1 MLQRKGKREYIRKQK
16 TPDHVQ
22 ALHFTQNFRPEFLIF
37 IVQSSCFWF
46 HQIMWNL
53 WIKKVEK
60 LQHKYFHFYSSLGF
74 PTSFDLSTTG
84 EQSATTEGLH
94 QEGWKGGDSP
104 WCLFCWEALQH
115 NKSDGSPAQAAASSA
130 GFSVEP
136 VRSWQ
141 KVQRASSS
149 ASRQHLQTPPSTSP
163 PGALAASP
171 PGPTRA
177 KVRELQ
183 PLESA
188 SMRKDLKLHDPERQ
202 RLMKHFTYC
211 ELWTVMKP
219 AEADP
224 TLILGLGLVLS
235 ETSCLLAYSQFHV
248 IHITFTLTW

>member
-1 MLQRKGKREYIRKQK
+1 
-16 TPDHVQ
+16 
-22 ALHFTQNFRPEFLIF
+22 
-37 IVQSSCFWF
+37 
-46 HQIMWNL
+46 MWNL

-60 LQHKYFHFYSSLGF
+60 LQHKYLSISTPAWDF
-74 PTSFDLSTTG
+74 PHHLTSPR
-84 EQSATTEGLH
+84 
-94 QEGWKGGDSP
+94 QENNLPPQRASIRKDEKEETVPGVSR
-104 WCLFCWEALQH
+104 LFCWEALQH
-115 NKSDGSPAQAAASSA
+115 NTSGGSPAQAAASSA

-141 KVQRASSS
+141 MVQRASSS

-183 PLESA
+183 PLASA

-211 ELWTVMKP
+211 ELWTVNCYETCGNGSNSYTWPWFSTVWNKLFIGLQSVSCNSHHIYTYMIIN
-219 AEADP
+219 
-224 TLILGLGLVLS
+224 ILLRSMHLHDCKIYKS
-235 ETSCLLAYSQFHV
+235 H
-248 IHITFTLTW
+248 

>member
-1 MLQRKGKREYIRKQK
+1 
-16 TPDHVQ
+16 
-22 ALHFTQNFRPEFLIF
+22 
-37 IVQSSCFWF
+37 
-46 HQIMWNL
+46 MWNL

-60 LQHKYFHFYSSLGF
+60 LQHKYLSISTPAWDF
-74 PTSFDLSTTG
+74 PHHLTSPR
-84 EQSATTEGLH
+84 
-94 QEGWKGGDSP
+94 QENNLPPQRASIRKDEKEETVPGVSR
-104 WCLFCWEALQH
+104 LFCWEALQH
-115 NKSDGSPAQAAASSA
+115 NTSGGSPAQAAASSA

-141 KVQRASSS
+141 MVQRASSS

-183 PLESA
+183 PLASA

-219 AEADP
+219 AETDP